1 MNIGSWA
8 RADGVVGIVSKVDPD
23 GTVTVFNPGDRQMI
37 VVPTAKC
44 QPLPTGTVEARITV
58 RLDVPHGLAEES
70 MTRWVAA
77 LVDPVL
83 RANARAALEEQGM
96 DVGAFAIEPSVEV
109 TEVADQDPTGPGAP

>member
-1 MNIGSWA
+1 MKIGSWA
-8 RADGVVGIVSKVDPD
+8 RAEGVVGIVSKLDPD

-37 VVPTAKC
+37 VVPSARC
-44 QPLPTGTVEARITV
+44 QPLPTGTVEATITV
-58 RLDVPHGLAEES
+58 RLDVPHGLGEDS

-83 RANARAALEEQGM
+83 RTNARAALEEQGM

-109 TEVADQDPTGPGAP
+109 VEVAQPDAEGS